1 MWLQQ
6 HLQYQMFCP
15 WSGQNPQRA
24 RCSPESDPAVTW
36 WRMKK
41 LQQRY
46 EKKGKEAWWV
56 LLLWKWI
63 AFFRNGGVL
72 TTKTIAEDSASSV
85 LAPLLIR
92 CQTQSGQSK
101 MWPCNYDQKVLK
113 MTKAYEAQHFMWF
126 RFNKTS
132 FENNN
137 KINNCY
143 LFLHSFEC
151 VSDLE
156 QQTKRERS
164 SLMKSSTSVSVWTV
178 QNSRKTKHTFEFW
191 SWVPII
197 CLNFIHFIELII
209 CSYSDK
215 YPS

>member
-1 MWLQQ
+1 
-6 HLQYQMFCP
+6 MFCP

-72 TTKTIAEDSASSV
+72 TTKTIAEDSAGSCAR
-85 LAPLLIR
+85 LPRLIR
-92 CQTQSGQSK
+92 CQTQSGWSK

-132 FENNN
+132 FENKN

-143 LFLHSFEC
+143 LFSHGFEC
-151 VSDLE
+151 VSDLK

-164 SLMKSSTSVSVWTV
+164 SLMKSSTSASVWTV
-178 QNSRKTKHTFEFW
+178 QSSGKTKHTYWVLIMSADNLIEFYPFY
-191 SWVPII
+191 WVYH
-197 CLNFIHFIELII
+197 LQWFR
-209 CSYSDK
+209 
-215 YPS
+215 